1 MNGTAS
7 LHFNRDLPG
16 ILRKA
21 CGVSPDCKGRL
32 SLVRVLLAVGVVGLT
47 YYPAVLLGLFF
58 RFPGSEVSVF
68 WPSNALLLSSLLLS
82 PPARWWLFIIA
93 IIPAHCLAMTADGI
107 PVWRI
112 SWQIGHNTL
121 LVCGLSMVLR
131 RFKAGSKP
139 FASLREWAVFFA
151 CSVILPV
158 ATSLVSSSFVL
169 SALRAGTIG
178 PDWRILGRTALSNI
192 TGFVLLTPVLV
203 SWVANAKE
211 WLRGMSRRRLVEAGL
226 LCVLLVSVGGLTFGI
241 HEGPD
246 FIPALVFLPL
256 PLLLWGALR
265 FGPQGASTA
274 MLGVVIL
281 SLWGAM
287 AGKGPFV
294 NSASVTNV
302 LAMQF
307 YWLVLFGT
315 VVPLAIV
322 VRERAIAEAGAHES
336 RRRLQLALGAG
347 RMGVWDFDL
356 RTNSFYW
363 SGEFFAIMGLP
374 PFSFKPTYETWEERV
389 HPSDLPRAKAELQTA
404 IAERRVYR
412 CEYRLV
418 LPEDTTVWVES
429 CGQPIYDE
437 TGRCVRVM
445 GLLMDITDRKRS
457 EEANRNLAHASRLAV
472 VGELTAMIAHEI
484 NQPLGAISINVDA
497 LELLLASEQPQLP
510 EVRQILADIR
520 KDNERA
526 NEAIYRIRALLRKQD
541 METSPLAL
549 NNVVS
554 EALQFV
560 NGDALTRRVEIQAE
574 LAPKLPAIRADK
586 VQLEQVLLNLLLN
599 GMESVAEV
607 PLLKRRVSIR
617 TGLYDN
623 ENVTVVVSDNGPG
636 IAPDKL
642 PHIFES
648 FFTTKKGGMGL
659 GLAITKAIIENH
671 KGKIWAENRA
681 GGGTAFQFT
690 IPAIQNSGDS

>member
-7 LHFNRDLPG
+7 LHFNRDIAG

-21 CGVSPDCKGRL
+21 CGVEPDCKDRFGL
-32 SLVRVLLAVGVVGLT
+32 LRVLLAVAVVAAS
-47 YYPAVLLGLFF
+47 YYVTALLGLVL
-58 RFPGSEVSVF
+58 RFPGSELSVV
-68 WPSNALLLSSLLLS
+68 WPSNAVLLASLLLS

-93 IIPAHCLAMTADGI
+93 VIPPHFLAVSADGI
-107 PVWRI
+107 PLWRI
-112 SWQIGHNTL
+112 CWQVGHNTL
-121 LVCGLSMVLR
+121 VVCGLSIILR
-131 RFKAGSKP
+131 RFKVGSQP
-139 FASLREWAVFFA
+139 FANLEEWALFFA
-151 CSVILPV
+151 ASVTLPIL
-158 ATSLVSSSFVL
+158 TSLLSSSVVL
-169 SALRAGTIG
+169 SAFRAGATG
-178 PDWRILGRTALSNI
+178 PNLRTLARTALSNI
-192 TGFVLLTPVLV
+192 TGFLLLTPVIV
-203 SWVANAKE
+203 SWISNAKE
-211 WLRGMSRRRLVEAGL
+211 WFRGMSRTRIAETGL
-226 LCVLLVSVGGLTFGI
+226 LCILLMTAGWVTFGT

-256 PLLLWGALR
+256 PLLLWAALR

-274 MLGVVIL
+274 LLGIVIL
-281 SLWGAM
+281 SLRGAM

-307 YWLVLFGT
+307 YWLVLFAT
-315 VVPLAIV
+315 LVPLAIL
-322 VRERAIAEAGAHES
+322 VRQRAIAETGAHES

-347 RMGVWDFDL
+347 RMGVWDLDL
-356 RTNSFYW
+356 RANSFYW
-363 SGEFFAIMGLP
+363 SGEFFSIMGVP
-374 PFSFKPTYETWEERV
+374 PFSFQPTYETWAERV
-389 HPSDLPRAKAELQTA
+389 HASDLPRARAALQAA
-404 IAERRVYR
+404 IAERGVYR
-412 CEYRLV
+412 CEYRVV
-418 LPEDTTVWVES
+418 LPGGGIGWVES

-437 TGRCVRVM
+437 TGQCVRVM
-445 GLLMDITDRKRS
+445 GLLLDITDRKRS

-472 VGELTAMIAHEI
+472 AGELTAMIAHEI

-497 LELLLASEQPQLP
+497 LELLLQSEQP

-541 METSPLAL
+541 METNAL
-549 NNVVS
+549 GLNDVIS

-574 LAPKLPAIRADK
+574 LAPKLPLIRADK

-599 GMESVAEV
+599 GMESVAEL
-607 PLLKRRVSIR
+607 PPTNRFLSIR
-617 TGLYDN
+617 TALYDN

-671 KGKIWAENRA
+671 KGKIWAENRSS
-681 GGGTAFQFT
+681 GGTAFQFT
-690 IPAIQNSGDS
+690 LPAIQNSRVS